1 MKARRVKK
9 LEPRESLAE
18 NAARIV
24 VVRLEEM
31 RSLAP
36 KALKPEGVKQQH
48 DMRIA
53 AKRLRYVLEA
63 TEFCFGRT
71 GEVARRRA
79 SDLQG
84 ILGELH
90 DCDVMLPRVERHLGD
105 LRDADADAVRRRAG
119 EADDLDPALAARAP
133 HRTSYRGL
141 ETLIVY
147 LQARRRLLFDRFRE
161 FWTDQERAGSWDR
174 LERSA
179 QRRLEEARRAPPRR
193 EAGRAR
199 AAGARGGR
207 ARGTAGRTA
216 RRGGGRGAQ
225 ACEEDRW
232 AGDHSPIAA
241 PAHHPTAA
249 TGRPGTA
256 APASSATA
264 ASSRAG
270 RASAGRRRGAR
281 SRAVQR
287 GRGPSGGRRLRVC
300 AGCR

>member
-1 MKARRVKK
+1 VKARRVKK

-24 VVRLEEM
+24 TVRLDEM

-36 KALKPEGVKQQH
+36 KALKPGRVKQQH

-79 SDLQG
+79 RDLQE

-90 DCDVMLPRVERHLGD
+90 DCDVMLPRVERHLGE
-105 LRDADADAVRRRAG
+105 LRSADADAVRSRAG
-119 EADDLDPALAARAP
+119 GADDLDPALAARAP

-141 ETLIVY
+141 EILMVY

-161 FWTDQERAGSWDR
+161 FWTAQERAGTWDR

-179 QRRLEEARRAPPRR
+179 ERRLEEARERRRAAKRAERARQELEEAQREERQAGLRAAAAADELRRARSTAGSRNGSTPQRAPAPTPQPR
-193 EAGRAR
+193 
-199 AAGARGGR
+199 
-207 ARGTAGRTA
+207 
-216 RRGGGRGAQ
+216 
-225 ACEEDRW
+225 
-232 AGDHSPIAA
+232 PAA
-241 PAHHPTAA
+241 P
-249 TGRPGTA
+249 RED
-256 APASSATA
+256 
-264 ASSRAG
+264 
-270 RASAGRRRGAR
+270 
-281 SRAVQR
+281 
-287 GRGPSGGRRLRVC
+287 GG
-300 AGCR
+300 

>member
-1 MKARRVKK
+1 VKARRVKK

-24 VVRLEEM
+24 VVRLDEM

-36 KALKPEGVKQQH
+36 KALKAEGVKQQH

-63 TEFCFGRT
+63 TEFCFSRT

-79 SDLQG
+79 RDLQG

-90 DCDVMLPRVERHLGD
+90 DCDVMLPRVERHLAD
-105 LRDADADAVRRRAG
+105 LRDADADAVRGRAA

-141 ETLIVY
+141 EILMVY

-161 FWTDQERAGSWDR
+161 FWTEQERAGSWDR

-179 QRRLEEARRAPPRR
+179 QRRLEEARERRRAAKRAERARRELEEAERAERQAALRAAAAAEELRRARRTAGPQTSPATLQRQPAPPPQHQPAAQPQRPVTLPPRPPAGVEAR
-193 EAGRAR
+193 EGERSN
-199 AAGARGGR
+199 GGEV
-207 ARGTAGRTA
+207 
-216 RRGGGRGAQ
+216 RRGDGG
-225 ACEEDRW
+225 
-232 AGDHSPIAA
+232 
-241 PAHHPTAA
+241 
-249 TGRPGTA
+249 
-256 APASSATA
+256 
-264 ASSRAG
+264 
-270 RASAGRRRGAR
+270 
-281 SRAVQR
+281 
-287 GRGPSGGRRLRVC
+287 
-300 AGCR
+300 

>member
-1 MKARRVKK
+1 VKARRVKK

-24 VVRLEEM
+24 VVRLDEM

-63 TEFCFGRT
+63 TEFCFGRS
-71 GEVARRRA
+71 GDVARRRA

-90 DCDVMLPRVERHLGD
+90 DCDVMLPRVERHLGG

-179 QRRLEEARRAPPRR
+179 QRRLEEARERRRAAKRAERARR
-193 EAGRAR
+193 ELDEAERAERQAALRAAAAAEELRRAR
-199 AAGARGGR
+199 R
-207 ARGTAGRTA
+207 TAGPETTPLPQRQPTTQPQ
-216 RRGGGRGAQ
+216 RQ
-225 ACEEDRW
+225 
-232 AGDHSPIAA
+232 AA
-241 PAHHPTAA
+241 PARQRQQAVPPP
-249 TGRPGTA
+249 RPA
-256 APASSATA
+256 
-264 ASSRAG
+264 
-270 RASAGRRRGAR
+270 AR
-281 SRAVQR
+281 SPAGVEARVAERSNGGEVSR
-287 GRGPSGGRRLRVC
+287 GDGG
-300 AGCR
+300 